1 MLRET
6 MVERDNLY
14 DQANYVRFL
23 CWKYTSITIF
33 CMVTTINDDS
43 VQFMDKNDKQKGKI
57 AALRDEIS
65 QLMVSE
71 IVGNI
76 W

>member
-23 CWKYTSITIF
+23 YWKYTSINIF
-33 CMVTTINDDS
+33 CMVTIRDDS

-57 AALRDEIS
+57 AALREEIS

-71 IVGNI
+71 LVGKI